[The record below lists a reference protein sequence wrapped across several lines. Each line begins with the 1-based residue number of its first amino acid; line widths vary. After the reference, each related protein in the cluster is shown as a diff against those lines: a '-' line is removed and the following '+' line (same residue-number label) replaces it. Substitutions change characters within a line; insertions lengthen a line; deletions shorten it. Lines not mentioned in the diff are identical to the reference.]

1 MGGNKKICF
10 HSMALSVSLC
20 LYLSL
25 CLSVSLCPSVSLCL
39 SLSLSLFLFFSL
51 SLFLSL
57 FLSLSLSLSLSLEQ
71 CCKSETKKFESL
83 NTTFLSDD
91 EKYSIDRFKRLS
103 TELIDPLTEV
113 RVAFFSAALP
123 ITIYNKSLQRN
134 DTLPHMTKF

>member
-20 LYLSL
+20 LSLPL
-25 CLSVSLCPSVSLCL
+25 CLSVSLSV
-39 SLSLSLFLFFSL
+39 SLFLFFSL

-57 FLSLSLSLSLSLEQ
+57 SFSLSLSLSLEQ

-83 NTTFLSDD
+83 NTTFSSDD

-113 RVAFFSAALP
+113 RVAFFSTALP

-134 DTLPHMTKF
+134 DTLPYMTKF